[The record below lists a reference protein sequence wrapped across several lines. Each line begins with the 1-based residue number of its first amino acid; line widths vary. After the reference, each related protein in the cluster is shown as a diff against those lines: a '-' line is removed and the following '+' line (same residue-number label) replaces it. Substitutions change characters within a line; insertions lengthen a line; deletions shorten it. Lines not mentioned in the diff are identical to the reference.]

1 MAQSRVPTW
10 VRPVPA
16 AYANSQTSQAAKN
29 AYINGIVQRSN
40 DDNCQWSSLGWRMRW
55 AQNQVEHHAHKP
67 CATCGHEILIKYD
80 GPGQSEPLYR
90 DSKYWHFCCWD
101 QQQVIRNSATLP
113 DINKK
118 RRAQYAKRKR
128 DAMEAP
134 PVQALALPPQPQ
146 AEAVALPPVGSP
158 SETGPAYILSQLG

>member
-29 AYINGIVQRSN
+29 AYVNGIVQRSN
-40 DDNCQWSSLGWRMRW
+40 DDKCQWSSLGWRMRW

-67 CATCGHEILIKYD
+67 CAACGHEILIKYD

-90 DSKYWHFCCWD
+90 ECQYLHFWCWD
-101 QQQVIRNSATLP
+101 GEQVMQDT
-113 DINKK
+113 NKK
-118 RRAQYAKRKR
+118 RRERYAKRKR

-158 SETGPAYILSQLG
+158 SETELAYILSQLG

>member
-29 AYINGIVQRSN
+29 AYVNGIVQRSN
-40 DDNCQWSSLGWRMRW
+40 DDNCQWSSLAWRIRW
-55 AQNQVEHHAHKP
+55 AKNQVEHHAHKP
-67 CATCGHEILIKYD
+67 CAACGHEILIKYD

-90 DSKYWHFCCWD
+90 RSQYWHVGCWD
-101 QQQVIRNSATLP
+101 QMIRKSVTLP

-118 RRAQYAKRKR
+118 RREQYAKRKR

-146 AEAVALPPVGSP
+146 VEAVALPQVGPP
-158 SETGPAYILSQLG
+158 SETELAYILSQLG

>member
-29 AYINGIVQRSN
+29 AYVNGIVESIGDVKWHKNSVSRT
-40 DDNCQWSSLGWRMRW
+40 CW
-55 AQNQVEHHAHKP
+55 AQIQVEHMAHKL
-67 CATCGHEILIKYD
+67 CAVCGHEILIKYIS
-80 GPGQSEPLYR
+80 PGKSEPLYR
-90 DSKYWHFCCWD
+90 RSQYWHVGCWD
-101 QQQVIRNSATLP
+101 QMISKSASP
-113 DINKK
+113 DSNRK
-118 RRAQYAKRKR
+118 RREQYAKRKR

-146 AEAVALPPVGSP
+146 VEAVALPQVRPP
-158 SETGPAYILSQLG
+158 SETELAYILSQLG